1 MASRDDGWG
10 GGEDG
15 SSLFEGMVLFAPE
28 PTAAEDSVPAPA
40 PVPELPS
47 AARHDADAASSVP
60 PPLDEDL
67 FSDLTLFAPPQE
79 PLSLEQTP
87 PPLLP
92 QGEDRSHAA
101 LAPAPLAPT
110 PGLSRQPSTSSL
122 RKKKR
127 AVRIGYARSPQ
138 PAPPSPPA
146 TVPAS
151 AAAAAISASTI
162 AFLDASPYPAATRTL
177 DQLPDRQLD
186 VHVNGYEAHAEAVD
200 VDTNSPHVEEEA
212 KEDDDGKEDEDAGVA
227 ALGVKERL
235 GLLRSQ
241 ISGKLDSIQQ
251 RAAAVAAKRRLLAGR
266 RRKVAEEATSVASRH
281 KDLERELEV
290 ACEAEDFERA
300 ESISDSL
307 AALEKEKDGL
317 LTALRDAEL
326 DYDSVDSEL
335 QEVLESRIAAEEEAA
350 ILLEQFAKEVS
361 SRRTSIQ
368 QEMDSFKQKLSFI
381 DKRGPELEAEKKV
394 AAAAR
399 NFKEAGR
406 IAAEAKAL
414 NSEKNELRG
423 KLEKAATDLEL
434 IEKDIAATTDKIQ
447 ECEGLVVLKEKDSA
461 LTSYKR
467 LRLDCA
473 AARAELTAATEIHDN
488 EEVEILRK
496 EAETAD
502 SKAMELKT
510 CYDLQVED
518 NDFMFQ
524 PVVPI
529 AFITNSTGQHL
540 VEIASSFGLSP
551 QK

>member
-1 MASRDDGWG
+1 MASQDDGWG

-28 PTAAEDSVPAPA
+28 PAAAEDSVPAPA
-40 PVPELPS
+40 PAEDSVPAPAAVPELPT
-47 AARHDADAASSVP
+47 AARPDADAASSVP

-67 FSDLTLFAPPQE
+67 FSDLTLFTPPQE

-87 PPLLP
+87 PPLPP

-101 LAPAPLAPT
+101 LAPT
-110 PGLSRQPSTSSL
+110 PALSRQPSTSSL

-200 VDTNSPHVEEEA
+200 VDTNSPHVVEAVDVDTNSPRVEEEEA

-350 ILLEQFAKEVS
+350 ILLEQFAKV
-361 SRRTSIQ
+361 
-368 QEMDSFKQKLSFI
+368 
-381 DKRGPELEAEKKV
+381 
-394 AAAAR
+394 
-399 NFKEAGR
+399 N
-406 IAAEAKAL
+406 
-414 NSEKNELRG
+414 
-423 KLEKAATDLEL
+423 
-434 IEKDIAATTDKIQ
+434 
-447 ECEGLVVLKEKDSA
+447 
-461 LTSYKR
+461 
-467 LRLDCA
+467 
-473 AARAELTAATEIHDN
+473 
-488 EEVEILRK
+488 
-496 EAETAD
+496 
-502 SKAMELKT
+502 
-510 CYDLQVED
+510 
-518 NDFMFQ
+518 
-524 PVVPI
+524 
-529 AFITNSTGQHL
+529 
-540 VEIASSFGLSP
+540 
-551 QK
+551 